1 MNSLIQLNIRGGVW
15 GGGGGDLLTNPIRV
29 GGGGGGGDLLTKP
42 IFGILCA
49 MCIIFPKGDF

>member
-1 MNSLIQLNIRGGVW
+1 MWAV

>member
-1 MNSLIQLNIRGGVW
+1 MNSLIQLNIRGRR

-42 IFGILCA
+42 ICGILCA